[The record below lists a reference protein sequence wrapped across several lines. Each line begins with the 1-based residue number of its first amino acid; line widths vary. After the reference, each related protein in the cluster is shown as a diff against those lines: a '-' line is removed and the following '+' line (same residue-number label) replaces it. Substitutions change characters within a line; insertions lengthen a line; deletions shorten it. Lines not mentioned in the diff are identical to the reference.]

1 MGLGRVG
8 EMDTGPERDL
18 LSKDVIKRADIG
30 ELGMP
35 TAALS
40 EYGKSG
46 GTSSS
51 SRVGFSAVSAT
62 AVAAQSKH
70 DDGAVMS
77 IEHPWL
83 WRFIT
88 NCNHERRCL

>member
-1 MGLGRVG
+1 
-8 EMDTGPERDL
+8 MDTGPERDL

-30 ELGMP
+30 ELRMP

-46 GTSSS
+46 GG
-51 SRVGFSAVSAT
+51 RVGFSAVSAT